1 MLFYS
6 FLIGFCGCLC
16 LNFVL
21 CYSAHLFVNICL
33 IPVFVFFVFKGWL
46 CGQVVGCM
54 FELIDDFFLLFLM
67 VWLWMSC

>member
-1 MLFYS
+1 
-6 FLIGFCGCLC
+6 
-16 LNFVL
+16 
-21 CYSAHLFVNICL
+21 LFVNICL